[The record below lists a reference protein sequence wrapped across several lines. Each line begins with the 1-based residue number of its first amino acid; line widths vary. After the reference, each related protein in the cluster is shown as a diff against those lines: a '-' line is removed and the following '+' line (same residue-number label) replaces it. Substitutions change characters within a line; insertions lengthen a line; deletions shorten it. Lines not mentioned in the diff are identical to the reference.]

1 MWPLARIGAGHLAP
15 EVGHDIV
22 RVGAHTADE
31 VVSHAAVL
39 LRRDLV
45 GDEVEAVVHLDLVG
59 VDDLAAE
66 AQREVHRQ
74 LGLACGRRA
83 HHHHNLAPARS
94 PQCPPCMHAYNSRYR
109 EALKSPQSGC
119 VFDPGNMQNASSLP
133 SQLICVQLLEVQL
146 LF

>member
-94 PQCPPCMHAYNSRYR
+94 P
-109 EALKSPQSGC
+109 
-119 VFDPGNMQNASSLP
+119 
-133 SQLICVQLLEVQL
+133 
-146 LF
+146 